1 MIGICNFYGG
11 FMATKTMA
19 EDKLKKVGPY
29 AVKRAGKILINKITG
44 DK

>member
-1 MIGICNFYGG
+1 MI
-11 FMATKTMA
+11 KA

-29 AVKRAGKILINKITG
+29 AIKRAGKILFHVNA

>member
-1 MIGICNFYGG
+1 
-11 FMATKTMA
+11 MATKTMA

-29 AVKRAGKILINKITG
+29 AAKRAGKILINKITG